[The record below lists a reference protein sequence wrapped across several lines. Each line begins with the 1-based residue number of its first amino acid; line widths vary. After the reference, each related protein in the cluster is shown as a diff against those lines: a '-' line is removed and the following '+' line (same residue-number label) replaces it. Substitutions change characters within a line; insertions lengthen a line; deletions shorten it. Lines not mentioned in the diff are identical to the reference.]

1 MEDII
6 FNKYKY
12 AINTFSFIFFFAVY
26 LAVLSFI
33 LMHFAAHNLIM
44 PIFQLPSPTDN
55 LPTAKTLTC

>member
-1 MEDII
+1 MPLTR
-6 FNKYKY
+6 FL
-12 AINTFSFIFFFAVY
+12 SFFFFAVY

-55 LPTAKTLTC
+55 LPTAKTLIC